1 MKSCNP
7 VVREAF
13 ETLAFILLC
22 TVVFLGVHI
31 LEAETSDINAEYHV
45 DAIVTKV
52 DAHHRFGGYEY
63 KVYAVSE
70 DGKAYSDYLSE
81 DEYAIINVGDEVV
94 FEVIESTSC
103 FGKKVVQNWIA

>member
-1 MKSCNP
+1 MKSYNP
-7 VVREAF
+7 VVREIS
-13 ETLAFILLC
+13 ETLTFILLC
-22 TVVFLGVHI
+22 IVVFLGVHM
-31 LEAETSDINAEYHV
+31 LEAKTYDVNAEYSV

-70 DGKAYSDYLSE
+70 DGEAYSDYLSE
-81 DEYAIINVGDEVV
+81 DEYAIINVGDKVV

-103 FGKKVVQNWIA
+103 FGKKVSQNIIA